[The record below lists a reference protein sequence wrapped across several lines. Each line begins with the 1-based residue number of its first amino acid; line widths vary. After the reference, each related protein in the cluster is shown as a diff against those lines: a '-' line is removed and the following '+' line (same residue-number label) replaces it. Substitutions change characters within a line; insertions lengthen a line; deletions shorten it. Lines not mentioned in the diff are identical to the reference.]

1 MERTLRKHI
10 VFAFIAAFFVSVAA
24 APQVAHAGLFG
35 LFGDDNDGKSEFI
48 VITPENFN
56 EQTQEFKDVPFGTP
70 ELEYS
75 IRLPKDWNSRQI
87 STDQGEINPKLLG
100 DIARILGPPVQ
111 DIRPWFVVQVIEID
125 NEIRA
130 IHWLQDYMLKN
141 GYVTKEEIEVSETE
155 ATSMYVFTDEGNAF
169 VTRATAQIHGNL
181 VIFARLAV
189 PVLGYQIL
197 QHMQDLSM
205 KSFKMVNPARGRIE
219 KRRTFSMMNAL
230 RFKYPLSWMVQNANF
245 GNTERLSVELHS
257 QDSHGNLAGLVRF
270 RAYLKGRDLDMKEEE
285 KVVRKKLSD
294 QGINISEVLETHD
307 PELSRRGEFKLVK
320 QEVYTVT
327 FDQAYIDQEY
337 WLTEIEGDDFNYF
350 IEMLT
355 PARGEQFYDWAR
367 NIRTLELILRSIK

>member
-1 MERTLRKHI
+1 MRKHI
-10 VFAFIAAFFVSVAA
+10 LLTFFMAFLLSLTA
-24 APQVAHAGLFG
+24 APHVASAGLFG
-35 LFGDDNDGKSEFI
+35 LFGDDDDDKMEFI
-48 VITPENFN
+48 VITPENFK
-56 EQTQEFKDVPFGTP
+56 EQTEVFNDVPFGKP
-70 ELEYS
+70 ELEYKVN
-75 IRLPKDWNSRQI
+75 LPKDWVPRKI

-111 DIRPWFVVQVIEID
+111 DVRPWFIVQVIEID

-141 GYVTKEEIEVSETE
+141 GYVTKEETEVSETE
-155 ATSMYVFTDEGNAF
+155 ANSMYVFTDDGNAF
-169 VTRATAQIHGNL
+169 VVRATAQIHGNM

-197 QHMQDLSM
+197 QHMQDLSL
-205 KSFKMVNPARGRIE
+205 KSFKMVSPARGRIE

-257 QDSHGNLAGLVRF
+257 QDSHGNLAGLIRF
-270 RAYLKGRDLDMKEEE
+270 RAYLKGKDLDMKEEE
-285 KVVRKKLSD
+285 KIVREKLAEN
-294 QGINISEVLETHD
+294 GINLSEVLETHE

-327 FDQAYIDQEY
+327 FDQAYIDQEF
-337 WLTEIEGDDFNYF
+337 WLTQIEGDDFHYF

-367 NIRTLELILRSIK
+367 NSRTLELILRSIK